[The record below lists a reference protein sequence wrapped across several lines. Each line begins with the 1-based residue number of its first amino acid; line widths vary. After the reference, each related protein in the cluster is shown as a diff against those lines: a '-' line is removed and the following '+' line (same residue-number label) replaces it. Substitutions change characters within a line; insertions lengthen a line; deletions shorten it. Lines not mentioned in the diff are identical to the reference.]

1 MADTRNSARLVML
14 VSTAVFINYVDR
26 GNLSTGATL
35 IQEQLSLNE
44 AQLGILFSAFY
55 YGYVPIMPLMG
66 VLAERFGAKPV
77 FAAGLALW
85 SVATMLTGFAG
96 GFVSLLLLRVLLGVG
111 ESGAFPCASK
121 VLAAAVQPS
130 RLGVANGVLSFG

>member
-1 MADTRNSARLVML
+1 MADARQASRLVML

-26 GNLSTGATL
+26 GNLSTAATL
-35 IQEQLSLNE
+35 VQQQLSLNE

-66 VLAERFGAKPV
+66 VFAERFGAKPV
-77 FAAGLALW
+77 FAVGLALW

-96 GFVSLLLLRVLLGVG
+96 GFISLLLLRILLGIG
-111 ESGAFPCASK
+111 ESGAFPDT
-121 VLAAAVQPS
+121 VGTVVD
-130 RLGVANGVLSFG
+130 G